1 MEKKTRKTRNTL
13 EFATRAIHV
22 GQEPEATTGAI
33 SVPIY
38 QTSTFAQSAPGVHK
52 GYDYSRTDNPT
63 RTALQQAL
71 ASLESANYCLAFSS
85 GMGAATTAM
94 LLFKQGDHIISSRD
108 VYGGTYRLFKRV
120 LEEFGLTFSFVETSN
135 LNEIKA
141 AVMPRTR
148 LVWIESPT
156 NPLLRITDIR
166 GAARIAHDSGALC
179 LVDNTFASPFF
190 QRPLSLGA
198 DLVLHSTTKYI
209 GGHADLV
216 GGAICLNERSLYE
229 RLKFLQNAAGATP
242 SPFDCFLTLRG
253 IKTLALRMREHEAN
267 ATSVAAF
274 LKRHPRVRKVY
285 YPGLADHPGYE
296 IAAAQMDG
304 FSGMI
309 SFEVKG
315 GLSEAR
321 RVLQGLS
328 IFKIA
333 ESLGGVESLVELP
346 TIMTHAS
353 IPEAERKK
361 AGLDDGLIRLSV
373 GIENAA
379 DLIADLKQALN
390 GAGGGKIG
398 DGRSGMEDGN
408 RGAYAGT
415 KAIDTSPRR
424 SRRT

>member
-1 MEKKTRKTRNTL
+1 MARRNRRPDTL
-13 EFATRAIHV
+13 QFATRAIHA
-22 GQEPEATTGAI
+22 GQEPESTTGAI
-33 SVPIY
+33 TVPIY

-71 ASLESANYCLAFSS
+71 ASLESAAYCLAFSS

-94 LLFKQGDHIISSRD
+94 LLFKRGDHIISSRD

-120 LEEFGLTFSFVETSN
+120 LENLGLTFSFVETAE
-135 LNEIKA
+135 LGEIER
-141 AVMPRTR
+141 AVTRRTR
-148 LVWIESPT
+148 LLWIESPT

-166 GAARIAHDSGALC
+166 GAAKIAHRSGALC

-190 QRPLSLGA
+190 QRPLALGA

-209 GGHADLV
+209 GGHADIV
-216 GGAICLNERSLYE
+216 GGAICLNRRSLYE

-253 IKTLALRMREHEAN
+253 IKTLALRMREHEKN
-267 ATSVAAF
+267 ATRIAGF
-274 LKRHPRVRKVY
+274 LTKHPRVRRVY
-285 YPGLADHPGYE
+285 YPGLPSHPGHD
-296 IAAAQMDG
+296 IASSQMDG

-315 GLSEAR
+315 GLAEAR
-321 RVLQGLS
+321 QVLQRLN

-353 IPEAERKK
+353 IPKEERRR

-373 GIENAA
+373 GVEDVE
-379 DLIADLKQALN
+379 DLIADLKQAFQR
-390 GAGGGKIG
+390 
-398 DGRSGMEDGN
+398 GR
-408 RGAYAGT
+408 
-415 KAIDTSPRR
+415 
-424 SRRT
+424 